1 MLLKKPNNKKSE
13 MPLAAAAMSFPG
25 CARAIATSSSI
36 VLTFMDNGVETASTT
51 SDTLAIGLRSRF
63 GSKGSVSCWYGSTL
77 KVPAGPNH
85 MV

>member
-63 GSKGSVSCWYGSTL
+63 GSKGSVSCW
-77 KVPAGPNH
+77 
-85 MV
+85 